1 MGNPPAPD
9 GYTWGLP
16 LLYLVWGMAIVL
28 LYVASRRFADLKARR
43 RDWWLGYL

>member
-16 LLYLVWGMAIVL
+16 LLYLVWALAIAIL
-28 LYVASRRFADLKARR
+28 FFACRWFANLKDRR
-43 RDWWLGYL
+43 RSWWSSYL